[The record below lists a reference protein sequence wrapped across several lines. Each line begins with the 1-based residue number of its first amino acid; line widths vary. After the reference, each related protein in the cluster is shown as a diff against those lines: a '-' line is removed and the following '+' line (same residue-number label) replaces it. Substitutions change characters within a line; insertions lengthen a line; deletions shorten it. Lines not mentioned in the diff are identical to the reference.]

1 MATAEL
7 TVAFGAK
14 LDGLEVSLK
23 RVTQQLGTLQTKV
36 QDVQRSTQDSA
47 DRMAQS
53 WSGAVDSVKKFAA
66 AYVGLRGLGVA
77 RDLVLAVDDINS
89 AFRRLQAITGT
100 SLNSAQAAFNQL
112 RTTAASTGQPLAD
125 VANQFQRF
133 FVATSSLGA
142 TNDQVQ
148 ALVRTL
154 SGFAQLSGQGPQE
167 AAAAITQLAQGL
179 ASGKLQGDELKSILE
194 NMPQLAVALARE
206 LGVTVGQL
214 RQMGEEGRLTSAN
227 VFPALLRAAAGLNN
241 QLQGLPLT
249 IRQAWQV
256 LSDQFVGLVAEIDR
270 RIGAS
275 ANIQRFLAGLGTML
289 SELRT
294 RAAGTGEGAASAD
307 RIANLG
313 REASAASEKLRELQ
327 GLIREAEGGSG
338 SRTDPAAPA
347 GGTSAAQGR
356 GLARLRAQAAEQV
369 AIIEDRNRRIQELNE
384 SAAAQEFTDN
394 QNRIRAGE
402 QQRIG
407 EAALIRRQALEAAN
421 PRLKIEREFQ
431 EALARINTSG
441 ATRMV
446 AAARE
451 GAAAVAQVERELG
464 EERLA
469 AAVVRDRELQAAGA
483 AGRAAAEAEEVRRRR
498 EAREA
503 RRAQR
508 EQDARVEEIA
518 QAAGNTLSTLNRQYA
533 DWADSSDRAA
543 SNYTDFINR
552 IKGGTESVA
561 TLFAAVTREA
571 IAAATSMQQ
580 AGLNPQPAITRM
592 NEELATLA
600 ERLRAAG
607 VAGGTIDTELN
618 AAGQRAGRALDG
630 LAAKSE
636 MTFKEI
642 AKQGIQTFAKDLS
655 DEIIDFATT
664 GEQQFTKMAADF
676 TKMIAKMILQ
686 LMILRAIRLGL
697 GAVGLG
703 DLVSGTQ
710 TRSFNPDATGIAEG
724 GDSARGFSTGTGLSS
739 YFTGVSAA
747 MPYAEPASSDVTVN
761 VINKAEG
768 TATRQQERTN
778 GLGGKEI
785 DIYVEQIVTRGINS
799 GRFDTAMGQS
809 FGASR
814 RGVV

>member
-53 WSGAVDSVKKFAA
+53 WSGAVDSVKKFAL
-66 AYVGLRGLGVA
+66 AYVSLRGLGVA

-100 SLNSAQAAFNQL
+100 SLTSAQASFAQL
-112 RTTAASTGQPLAD
+112 RATAAATGQPLAD

-133 FVATSSLGA
+133 FVATASLGA
-142 TNDQVQ
+142 TNEQVQ

-206 LGVTVGQL
+206 LGVTVGEL
-214 RQMGEEGRLTSAN
+214 RKMGEEGRLVNSN
-227 VFPALLRAAAGLNN
+227 VFPALLRTAATLNQ
-241 QLQGLPLT
+241 QLSNLPLT
-249 IRQAWQV
+249 VRQAWQV
-256 LSDQFVGLVAEIDR
+256 VSDQFIGLVAELDR

-275 ANIQRFLAGLGTML
+275 ENIQRFLAGLGTML

-294 RAAGTGEGAASAD
+294 RAAGTGEGAAIAD
-307 RIANLG
+307 RISNLG
-313 REASAASEKLRELQ
+313 REASQAAANTARLNNELR
-327 GLIREAEGGSG
+327 RFS
-338 SRTDPAAPA
+338 TDPAVRRAYVQDPNRV
-347 GGTSAAQGR
+347 SASGQTEQQ
-356 GLARLRAQAAEQV
+356 LRA
-369 AIIEDRNRRIQELNE
+369 AIARENAILEERNRQIAQLNE
-384 SAAAQEFTDN
+384 QRDTQEFTDN
-394 QNRIRAGE
+394 QRRIRQGQEQRAGE
-402 QQRIG
+402 
-407 EAALIRRQALEAAN
+407 AAAMRRQILEAAD
-421 PRLKIEREFQ
+421 PALKARREYQ
-431 EALARINTSG
+431 DTIARIDAS
-441 ATRMV
+441 AETRRLV
-446 AAARE
+446 ALRQGGE
-451 GAAAVAQVERELG
+451 AVARVERELDQ
-464 EERLA
+464 ERA
-469 AAVVRDRELQAAGA
+469 AAAQTRDEALRAAGA
-483 AGRAAAEAEEVRRRR
+483 SGRAAAEAARVAAERR
-498 EAREA
+498 AREA

-508 EQDARVEEIA
+508 EEDARVEEIA